1 MNTANHKPGR
11 VLGLLFILPFFA
23 YGIGSAVTGSLLEGT
38 DPLSQVIE
46 HRPRYVAG
54 ALLLLLNSATVV
66 GIGVLF
72 FPIGRRHHA
81 SIALAYI
88 CTRVVEALLLTVGVL
103 FLLSILHLGE
113 GAQGLGASR
122 TQELLTLTTLLAR
135 GNFWAYQLAMLVLGA
150 GSMWFCVLLFRSGL
164 APSSLALLGVAG
176 YALLALGCVL
186 ELLGLRVGTILA
198 LPGGLFE
205 LGLGGW
211 LMAKGFRPITRS
223 AAA

>member
-23 YGIGSAVTGSLLEGT
+23 YGIGSAVIGSLLEGT

>member
-23 YGIGSAVTGSLLEGT
+23 YGIGSAVIGSLLEGA

-46 HRPRYVAG
+46 HRTRYVAG
-54 ALLLLLNSATVV
+54 ALLMLLDSAMVV

-72 FPIGRRHHA
+72 FPIGRRHHPD
-81 SIALAYI
+81 IALAYL
-88 CTRVVEALLLTVGVL
+88 CTRVMEALLLTVGVL

-113 GAQGLGASR
+113 GAQGLGASGA
-122 TQELLTLTTLLAR
+122 QELLTLTTLLAR
-135 GNFWAYQLAMLVLGA
+135 GNVWAYQLAMLVLGA
-150 GSMWFCVLLFRSGL
+150 GSVAFCVLLFRSGL

-186 ELLGLRVGTILA
+186 ELLGLPVGPLLS

-205 LGLGGW
+205 LVLGGW
-211 LMAKGFRPITRS
+211 LMAKGFRPVTRS